1 MAKNVPVAM
10 QKARSMSHGSSILE
24 EWNATSSPSALR
36 KIKAARRFEAAQQS
50 RLAFGWNSTA
60 SRMDAEI
67 RMDLQALRNRSRDLS
82 INNPYARKFLQMCA
96 TNVVGSQGFTFQST
110 ITDNSGQP
118 DTMARDAVEAMFAQW
133 SEAGNC
139 ETSGKLSFNDL
150 CRLVAKTLARD
161 GEVLIRRVRN
171 SRFDFGY
178 KLQLLDIDRLDIL
191 HNENLS
197 NGNTV
202 RMGVELDTFGAPVA
216 YWLLQRHPGEYMQQ
230 DKGQQM
236 RERVPANDIFH
247 IYTPDRPE
255 QTRGF
260 PWMAASLMRLKMM
273 DGYEE
278 AAITAARNGASKMGF
293 FTSPDGDARPLADG
307 EDGDTGEFT
316 TTAEPGTFDV
326 IPQGYTF
333 QQYNPEY
340 PTQNYDI
347 FLKECLRGI
356 ASGWGVAYNSLA
368 NNLENVNYS
377 SIRSGVIEERDN
389 WMAIQDTLIQQ
400 FLRGMAYDLVA
411 ASLLLGRI
419 VMSNGSALPSGKL
432 TKFRQHSWQG
442 RRWQWVDPRADI
454 EASITAIKA
463 GLTTP
468 QIVAAQQGVALD
480 DVVAGLQQANAMAAA
495 AGLPG
500 YCVPEVTAP
509 PPANNDQPTR
519 DLVNILAA
527 RAAEPAPV
535 VAPVAAPNISVQLNA
550 DALAQ
555 SARDVTEAVIAHSRD
570 LHEQIREDIQNMPI
584 VIPAPQVRVDAPNV
598 TINVEPTPVT
608 LEATIQPADV
618 TLSMPDRRTETEI
631 KRNAAGEMVGSVA
644 VERNA

>member
-1 MAKNVPVAM
+1 MMKKPNWLSRIFSGKQ
-10 QKARSMSHGSSILE
+10 QKSQ
-24 EWNATSSPSALR
+24 
-36 KIKAARRFEAAQQS
+36 RRFEAAQQS
-50 RLAFGWNSTA
+50 RLAFGWNGTS
-60 SRMDAEI
+60 SRIDAEI
-67 RMDLQALRNRSRDLS
+67 RMDLQSLRTRARDLS

-96 TNVVGSQGFTFQST
+96 TNVVGSQGFTFQSI
-110 ITDNSGQP
+110 ITDNTGLP
-118 DTMARDAVEAMFAQW
+118 DKLARDAVESMFAIW

-161 GEVLIRRVRN
+161 GEVLMRRVRN
-171 SRFDFGY
+171 RKFEFGY

-197 NGNTV
+197 NGNVV
-202 RMGVELDTFGAPVA
+202 RMGVEMDTFGAPVA
-216 YWLLQRHPGEYMQQ
+216 YWLLKRHPGEYMQQ
-230 DKGQQM
+230 DTGAQM
-236 RERVPANDIFH
+236 RERVPENEIFH
-247 IYTPDRPE
+247 IFTPERPE

-293 FTSPDGDARPLADG
+293 FTSPDGDARPLSDG
-307 EDGDTGEFT
+307 QDGDAGEFT

-333 QQYNPEY
+333 QSYNPEY
-340 PTQNYDI
+340 PTQNYDV

-368 NNLENVNYS
+368 NNLENVNFS

-389 WMAIQDTLIQQ
+389 WMAIQDSLIQQ
-400 FLRGMAYDLVA
+400 WLRPMAYDLVA
-411 ASLLLGRI
+411 SSLLMGKI

-432 TKFRQHSWQG
+432 LKFRAHSWQG
-442 RRWQWVDPRADI
+442 RRWSWVDPRADI
-454 EASITAIKA
+454 EASITAIKS
-463 GLTTP
+463 GLTSP
-468 QIVAAQQGVALD
+468 QVVCAQQGLALD
-480 DVVAGLQQANAMAAA
+480 DVISALQQANQMAEA

-500 YCVPEVTAP
+500 YFVAETT
-509 PPANNDQPTR
+509 PAAQPADQPTR
-519 DLVNILAA
+519 DLVALLAA
-527 RAAEPAPV
+527 RSAE
-535 VAPVAAPNISVQLNA
+535 AAPAAPPPPASNISVSVNA
-550 DALAQ
+550 DALTQ
-555 SARDVTEAVIAHSRD
+555 SAREVTEAVIAHSRA
-570 LHEQIREDIQNMPI
+570 LHEQVREDIQNMPI
-584 VIPAPQVRVDAPNV
+584 VIPAPQVRVDAPSV

-618 TLSMPDRRTETEI
+618 TLSLPDRRTETEI
-631 KRNAAGEMVGSVA
+631 KRNAAGEMIGSVA
-644 VERNA
+644 VERDA